1 VRVSVA
7 ATTAVVWAKPVAL
20 IEALMAA
27 AGMYI
32 FELWHFQ
39 FYDLSFQRTK
49 LPAALPG
56 VKVLYE

>member
-1 VRVSVA
+1 
-7 ATTAVVWAKPVAL
+7 VWAKPLAL

-32 FELWHFQ
+32 FELWHFR